1 MAKPAMELKLVSL
14 DKTYRS
20 VAFDML
26 VRMATEGRLVAGDL
40 VRRPGTAQWIPVG
53 EVPALAAA
61 LPQRPEV
68 ANDDEGSIAWT
79 MRLPREAEDTEMDM
93 TPMIDVTFQLLIF
106 FMLTNALANPVPI
119 PTPEALHGRGVT
131 VEGQQLILIDEKGD
145 YYLGD
150 EVAPKN
156 AVASLDALV
165 GEVAGNAKKAEMQL
179 DVIVNAHGKTKHRPV
194 RELVERLGAVPGL
207 GKVMLG
213 VEEKRD
219 W

>member
-14 DKTYRS
+14 DKTYGS
-20 VAFDML
+20 VPFDTLM
-26 VRMATEGRLVAGDL
+26 RMATEGRLVVADL
-40 VRRPGTAQWIPVG
+40 VRRPGAAQWTPVG

-61 LPQRPEV
+61 LPQQTD
-68 ANDDEGSIAWT
+68 AAGDDTGGDAWT
-79 MRLPREAEDTEMDM
+79 MRLPRQEEDTEMDM

-119 PTPEALHGRGVT
+119 ATPEALHGRGVT
-131 VEGQQLILIDEKGD
+131 IEGQQLILIDEAGA

-150 EVAPKN
+150 EVAPAN

-165 GEVAGNAKKAEMQL
+165 AEVGDNARKAELPM
-179 DVIVNAHGKTKHRPV
+179 DVIVNAHGQTKHRPV
-194 RELVERLGAVPGL
+194 RELVERLGGIPGL
-207 GKVMLG
+207 GKVMIG